1 MLDVF
6 SYILLGVFIIV
17 GILLM
22 LWCALAVIS
31 VTGAV
36 IGAVTQDLF
45 GLFVKKTR

>member
-6 SYILLGVFIIV
+6 SYILLGIFIIV
-17 GILLM
+17 GIAVM

-36 IGAVTQDLF
+36 IGAVTQNLF